1 MEFCNEKAFIAA
13 SNISFQ
19 KQILQIA
26 RRVQEVFYLKQN
38 FIDEL
43 IELEMEGEDLSLQK
57 KIKFEQILKNDMDS
71 FLICDQL
78 FKKFG
83 GEFFFLKN

>member
-1 MEFCNEKAFIAA
+1 M
-13 SNISFQ
+13 
-19 KQILQIA
+19 QIA

-57 KIKFEQILKNDMDS
+57 KIKFEQILENDMES

-83 GEFFFLKN
+83 GEFFF

>member
-1 MEFCNEKAFIAA
+1 MEFCNEKTFIAA
-13 SNISFQ
+13 SNILFQ

-83 GEFFFLKN
+83 GEFFF